1 MNTPNSTKTPGT
13 RAPRTRRSEI
23 TSRAQL
29 IEAAQRLIAER
40 PPSAITG
47 KQIAKAA
54 GVHYGLIYHYFES
67 KGALM
72 RVAMEKL
79 AEAYIAHHE
88 VTVDRSKKFPPIK
101 FTGHERWWRAAANF
115 SADGGNSYTSLGWT
129 YPLLTHEI
137 EQIRKHHPDV
147 SEFDAKL
154 HVIREVCQNFGWIF
168 FRETLQTGFKLSESE
183 MARIA
188 ESISPD

>member
-1 MNTPNSTKTPGT
+1 MNTPNTTKK
-13 RAPRTRRSEI
+13 PRTRRSEI

-29 IEAAQRLIAER
+29 IEATQRLLAER

-67 KGALM
+67 KEALLA
-72 RVAMEKL
+72 VAMREL

-88 VTVDRSKKFPPIK
+88 ATVDRSKKFPPIT

-115 SADGGNSYTSLGWT
+115 SADGGASYTSLGWT
-129 YPLLTHEI
+129 YPLVTHEI

-154 HVIREVCQNFGWIF
+154 HVIREVCQNFGWLLF
-168 FRETLQTGFKLSESE
+168 KGVLQTGLKLSEAE
-183 MARIA
+183 MQIIA
-188 ESISPD
+188 ESISLD